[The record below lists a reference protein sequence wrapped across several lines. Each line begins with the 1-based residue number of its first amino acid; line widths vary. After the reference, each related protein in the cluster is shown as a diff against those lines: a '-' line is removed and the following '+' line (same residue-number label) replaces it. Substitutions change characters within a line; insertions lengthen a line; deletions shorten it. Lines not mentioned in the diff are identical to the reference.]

1 MSELGKQH
9 FPYESDWWKGTAAA
23 AKLTG
28 ATETRRAALETLVQ
42 IESDD
47 PAPRKALAEL
57 ALSEGNFDAAYKF
70 GKLAIHIDVLDADVH
85 RILGD
90 ALKGKKEFERA
101 IVEYET
107 ALELKPND
115 SAVQTSLAETYA
127 DAGQAEKAGR
137 LLDEILKKAP
147 DSERTKELKQRIK

>member
-1 MSELGKQH
+1 MDREQVH
-9 FPYESDWWKGTAAA
+9 YEVLVRKKSNSGWS
-23 AKLTG
+23 LEF
-28 ATETRRAALETLVQ
+28 ATENRTRALE
-42 IESDD
+42 E
-47 PAPRKALAEL
+47 AEL

-70 GKLAIHIDVLDADVH
+70 GKLAIHIDVLDADDH